1 MQSASD
7 GRSCAVLLHER
18 LKIHAAEVQGQSF
31 LEITGNILNVEKEC
45 LGLFHKVVMREKEIP
60 GPRPL

>member
-7 GRSCAVLLHER
+7 GWSCAVLLHER
-18 LKIHAAEVQGQSF
+18 LKIHAAEDLF

>member
-7 GRSCAVLLHER
+7 GWYCAVLLHER

-45 LGLFHKVVMREKEIP
+45 
-60 GPRPL
+60 